1 MKQLWMVAIAAAGL
15 TTVGW
20 TQSLI
25 NLNPGRSLPKT
36 PVVQYLFPQQ
46 VHMKAGQATPVA
58 LHFRVT
64 DGMHINSHTPHDS
77 FLIPTTFSLPTGSK
91 VRLES
96 VNFPQGTDITL
107 PADPKTR
114 LNVYTGDFIVNAR
127 IVSPAGDHL
136 VQGKL
141 HFQACNES
149 QCMPPETITAAI
161 DVIAK

>member
-15 TTVGW
+15 ATVGW

-25 NLNPGRSLPKT
+25 NLDPGHSLPKT
-36 PVVQYLFPQQ
+36 PVVQYLFPEQI
-46 VHMKAGQATPVA
+46 HLEANHATPVA
-58 LHFRVT
+58 LHFRVA

-77 FLIPTTFSLPTGSK
+77 FLIPTTFSLPTGTA

-107 PADPKTR
+107 PLDPKTR
-114 LNVYTGDFIVNAR
+114 LNVYTGEFIVNAR
-127 IVSPAGDHL
+127 LVSPAGDHL
-136 VQGKL
+136 LQGKL